1 MVELTPGKGLNV
13 PAAGTPNWDV
23 PVNTDWRSIDQA
35 IAGVQYVNAAAFT
48 GNVYLT
54 NAYPTGSTDPATS
67 LSCLCST
74 IVIYGAIAGAVNL
87 VFPDGLVGHWIIR
100 NATSGN
106 FAVNCVTSTGTYNY
120 MPVPQGVLSHVHSDG
135 HTFYFV
141 GASGTTSQLAMIG
154 EIKVWSGGYVPPQ
167 WMACDGR
174 WLDRYANGGQYTP
187 LYNVFGFA
195 YGGNG
200 SNAFAIPDLRGRV
213 VAGADNM
220 GTLGSANRLNGWGMT
235 AVGGVANLALT
246 TDQLPSHTHYDY
258 GHGHNLAQNPH
269 HHFTNGPD
277 SSVGGQPGVGYS
289 GSGWPWHDKQSSDET
304 VPLGVYAGYASLTN
318 TGNGSAFS
326 ILQPT
331 LVLQHIIYTGV

>member
-1 MVELTPGKGLNV
+1 
-13 PAAGTPNWDV
+13 
-23 PVNTDWRSIDQA
+23 
-35 IAGVQYVNAAAFT
+35 
-48 GNVYLT
+48 
-54 NAYPTGSTDPATS
+54 
-67 LSCLCST
+67 
-74 IVIYGAIAGAVNL
+74 
-87 VFPDGLVGHWIIR
+87 
-100 NATSGN
+100 
-106 FAVNCVTSTGTYNY
+106 
-120 MPVPQGVLSHVHSDG
+120 
-135 HTFYFV
+135 
-141 GASGTTSQLAMIG
+141 
-154 EIKVWSGGYVPPQ
+154 
-167 WMACDGR
+167 
-174 WLDRYANGGQYTP
+174 
-187 LYNVFGFA
+187 
-195 YGGNG
+195 
-200 SNAFAIPDLRGRV
+200 
-213 VAGADNM
+213 
-220 GTLGSANRLNGWGMT
+220 MT